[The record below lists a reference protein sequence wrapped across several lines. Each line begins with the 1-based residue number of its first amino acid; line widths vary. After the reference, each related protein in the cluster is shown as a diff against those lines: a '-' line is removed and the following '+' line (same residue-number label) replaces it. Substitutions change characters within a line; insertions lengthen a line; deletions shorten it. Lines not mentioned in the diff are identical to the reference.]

1 MDIAVFTP
9 SQFPAVL
16 RAFADVMSAGRPPT
30 PRSAQYI
37 DTMAELF
44 GGPAELGPPRSF
56 SDLATLVPDAH
67 PRKRLVQLA
76 AIAALVDGMPTRE
89 AAAALAA
96 LARALGVGEPAVA
109 AVRHLSQGHR
119 LRARLLLAR
128 RIFRN
133 VFGGTVRREGVR
145 GVARIV
151 GPLFLRRS
159 AFYPDIAWR
168 YRQLGML
175 PAGSFGHEFWHHC
188 TERRF
193 SFPGEGGAAIP
204 ERLVFHDVG
213 HVLAGYDT
221 DPAGEIQ
228 QGAFQAGFIRRDGF
242 AFLIFAVAQFHLGIQ
257 VTPIAAGEVGFF
269 DIPKVMRALARGAA
283 CRVDL
288 SAGPYLL
295 PNAARPL
302 AEVRAELGL

>member
-9 SQFPAVL
+9 AQVPVVL
-16 RAFADVMSAGRPPT
+16 RVFADIMTAGRPLT
-30 PRSAQYI
+30 PRARQYL
-37 DTMAELF
+37 DTLAELL
-44 GGPAELGPPRSF
+44 GPPAELAPP
-56 SDLATLVPDAH
+56 LALADVAVTIPD
-67 PRKRLVQLA
+67 PRPRRRLVQLA
-76 AIAALVDGMPTRE
+76 AIATLVDGAPTRE

-96 LARALGVGEPAVA
+96 LDRALDVAEPAI
-109 AVRHLSQGHR
+109 AVVDHLSRGNR
-119 LRARLLLAR
+119 LRARALIAR
-128 RIFRN
+128 RIGLH
-133 VFGGTVRREGVR
+133 VFAGALRSEGVA
-145 GVARIV
+145 GVLRV
-151 GPLFLRRS
+151 LRPLLLGRS
-159 AFYPDIAWR
+159 PFYPDVAWR

-193 SFPGEGGAAIP
+193 SFPGEGGMAIP

-228 QGAFQAGFIRRDGF
+228 QGAFQAGFVRRDGF
-242 AFLIFAVAQFHLGIQ
+242 MFLIFAVVQFHLGIKI
-257 VTPIAAGEVGFF
+257 TPVAAGEVGFF
-269 DIPKVMRALARGAA
+269 DVPKVMRALARGAA

-288 SAGPYLL
+288 SADHRLWRD
-295 PNAARPL
+295 ATRPL